1 METQAEYTPTPYF
14 DGVEEFGGKKY
25 MADAKGALVPLALV
39 KPVDKLTDEAVR
51 KMIHFARDLSAQIG
65 RFRGHCFDDVGS
77 LQALIAQEYGAT
89 VGGQKGNISLTTV
102 DGTLKVQV
110 QVADLIEFGAELQ
123 AAKKLLDACL
133 SEWAEGSRDEIR
145 ALVTRA
151 FQVDKEG
158 VVNRAEL
165 FMLLRFDSPD
175 ERWRSAMAAIRDSIR
190 VIGSKTY
197 IRFYERAAPDAQWQ
211 SISIDLARA

>member
-1 METQAEYTPTPYF
+1 MEAQIEAPAAPWS
-14 DGVEEFGGKKY
+14 DGIITMGEKQY
-25 MADAKGALVPLALV
+25 MEDAKGALIPLGLV
-39 KPVDKLTDEAVR
+39 KPVDKLIDESVR

-65 RFRGHCFDDVGS
+65 RFRGHCFEDIGS
-77 LQALIAQEYGAT
+77 LQALIAQEYGAAI
-89 VGGQKGNISLTTV
+89 GGTKGNISLTSV

-158 VVNRAEL
+158 TVNRAEL

-197 IRFYERAAPDAQWQ
+197 IRFYERAAPDAPWV